1 MYVIGVDVGGSKTHC
16 VVADENGQMIAE
28 GFGGMGNYQICGA
41 ETASDSMKMA
51 VYGAL
56 EEAGLSLE
64 NITYAVFGISGAD
77 GPEDFEVLTPMVQK
91 IMKATRFEILHDS
104 WIGLRTGTEDY
115 VGVVSICGTGAGHA
129 GRNRKGETLTLR
141 NLDFITGNYG
151 GGGEIGRKAMHYAF
165 RSEEGT
171 WKKSRLEAAVPSVF
185 GVKSMEEVCAILRHD
200 EMTKQQRY
208 QLPIIVFTLAREGDE
223 VSKEIISKLGY
234 EEGKYAAA
242 VLRRLGMCEEE
253 VPAVLIGSIF
263 RTSEP
268 ILIDAYMR
276 AVHEDAPRAY
286 AVIPQEPP
294 VTGAVKLA
302 LDYVKTVTGENVN

>member
-1 MYVIGVDVGGSKTHC
+1 MYIMGVDVGGSKTQC
-16 VVADENGQMIAE
+16 VVADENGKSIAE
-28 GFGGMGNYQICGA
+28 GFGGAGNYQVCGA
-41 ETASDSMKMA
+41 GTASDSMRKA
-51 VYGAL
+51 VYEAL
-56 EEAGLSLE
+56 QTADLSME
-64 NITYAVFGISGAD
+64 DITYAVFGISGAD
-77 GPEDFEVLTPMVQK
+77 GPEDFEVLNPMVQR
-91 IMKATRFEILHDS
+91 IMGTTKFKILHDA
-104 WIGLRTGTEDY
+104 WLGLRAGTEDY

-129 GRNRKGETLTLR
+129 GRNRMGQTLTLR

-151 GGGEIGRKAMHYAF
+151 GGGEIGEKALHYAF

-171 WKKSRLEAAVPSVF
+171 WKKSRLEEVIPSVF
-185 GVKSMEEVCAILRHD
+185 GVKTMEEVCAILRHD

-208 QLPIIVFTLAREGDE
+208 QMPIIVFDLAREGDT
-223 VSKEIISKLGY
+223 VSKELVSGLGY

-263 RTSEP
+263 RTKEP

-276 AVHEDAPRAY
+276 AVHEDAPKAY
-286 AVIPQEPP
+286 AVIPEAAP

-302 LDYVKTVTGENVN
+302 LDYVRTAAEGNIN